1 MIRPVHIRS
10 ILSFIVILLATDW
23 ITCELRDPK
32 AQFLDSQKVTGIE
45 FLINIERSNDFIGY
59 RDVKEVRGV
68 D

>member
-10 ILSFIVILLATDW
+10 ILSFIVILSATDW
-23 ITCELRDPK
+23 ITCALRDPK

-45 FLINIERSNDFIGY
+45 FLINIERSNDFVGY